1 MIILGLS
8 FDYHDSAAA
17 LLVDGEIVA
26 AAQEER
32 FTRRKHDERLPVK
45 SIEFCLKFSGIRPDD
60 VERVVFYEKPLKKL
74 DRILHQTISDGV
86 VNAAYLNKAM
96 QSWIQSD
103 RISFAQ
109 RIHEQT
115 GIEKSKVRLITHH
128 QSHASSAFFCSP
140 FAEATVITLDG
151 VGEWETMTVSVG
163 RGNDLQ
169 KLYSISFPD
178 SIGLFYSAFTA
189 FLGFEVN
196 EGEYKVMG
204 MAAFGKPLHAD
215 KIRSMIKMTDEGG
228 FSLDHTYFNFRQ
240 PTQVPYTARL
250 IELMGPP
257 RQPESD
263 FEVEENDGQK
273 AENIVRISRHYAN
286 IAASVQVVAEE
297 LILHIA
303 ETATRRTGISAIALA
318 GGVALNSLAN
328 SRLLKLTGDKL
339 FVQPAAGDSGAALG
353 AALWQSVAVEGAS
366 RPAAFVNPY
375 LGETWAGRVEN
386 ELREIGVRNYRTY
399 DDFDELTIEV
409 AGLLAK
415 NMVIGWM
422 QGRFEWG
429 PRSLGA
435 RSILASPCSQH
446 MKRIV
451 NEKIKFREPF
461 RPFAPAVLEAYASA
475 YFDIDS
481 NVDRSAPV
489 NFMLSVS
496 NVNQLKRHEIPAVT
510 HADGTAR
517 VQIVRP
523 EVNQRFH
530 ALISAFHKITGT
542 PVLLNTS
549 FNLRGEPIVNSPRDA
564 LNTFSL
570 SGMDYLVIENCI
582 IDKKGLLWS

>member
-8 FDYHDSAAA
+8 FDYHDAAAA
-17 LLVDGEIVA
+17 LLADGEIVA

-32 FTRRKHDERLPVK
+32 FTRIKHDERIPVK
-45 SIEFCLKFSGIRPDD
+45 SIEFCLKHCGIRPGD
-60 VERVVFYEKPLKKL
+60 VDRVVFYEKPLKKL
-74 DRILHQTISDGV
+74 DRILHSSISDGV

-103 RISFAQ
+103 RLSFAQ
-109 RIHEQT
+109 RIHEET
-115 GIEKSKVRLITHH
+115 GIDKAKVRSITHH
-128 QSHASSAFFCSP
+128 LSHAASAFFCSP
-140 FAEATVITLDG
+140 FTEATVITLDG
-151 VGEWETMTVSVG
+151 VGEWETVTVSVG

-204 MAAFGKPLHAD
+204 MAGFGKPLYAD
-215 KIRSMIKMTDEGG
+215 KIRSLVRMNEDGG
-228 FSLDHTYFNFRQ
+228 FSLDQTYFNFRQ
-240 PTQVPYTARL
+240 LTKLPFTERL
-250 IELMGPP
+250 IDLLGPP
-257 RQPESD
+257 RKPESV
-263 FEVEENDGQK
+263 FLVEDKEGDKQNTK
-273 AENIVRISRHYAN
+273 EIESSSRHYAN
-286 IAASVQVVAEE
+286 IAASVQVVTEE

-303 ETATRRTGISAIALA
+303 ETATRRTGIASIALA

-328 SRLLKLTGDKL
+328 ARLLALTGNRL

-366 RPAAFVNPY
+366 RPAAFSNPY
-375 LGETWAGRVEN
+375 LGESWAGRVES
-386 ELREIGVRNYRTY
+386 ELREIGVRTYQRY
-399 DDFDELTIEV
+399 DDFDELAVEV

-415 NMVIGWM
+415 NIVIGWM

-429 PRSLGA
+429 ARALGA
-435 RSILASPCSQH
+435 RSILANPCSQD
-446 MKRIV
+446 MKRVV
-451 NEKIKFREPF
+451 NEKIKLREPF
-461 RPFAPAVLEAYASA
+461 RPFAPAVLESYASK

-481 NVDRSAPV
+481 SIDCSEPA
-489 NFMLSVS
+489 NFMLAVF
-496 NVNQLKRHEIPAVT
+496 NVKDLMKDRIPAVT
-510 HADGTAR
+510 HVDGTAR
-517 VQIVRP
+517 VQIVRR
-523 EVNQRFH
+523 EVSPRFH
-530 ALISAFHKITGT
+530 TLISAFHKITGI

-570 SGMDYLVIENCI
+570 SGMDFLVIENCI
-582 IDKKGLLWS
+582 INKKNLK